1 MMHQSASERARL
13 RRGVPPAM
21 VPDATPFCSGWG
33 GAPEPEPEPSWL
45 AAAAVRKAAGSKA
58 CSTCGERGHLRYA
71 CPVRLAALN
80 AAQSITAAEQ
90 RLAWARLLQFDSSGT
105 DSPEQLPRR
114 VLERVVQ
121 LLPPIATPKV
131 TARGGLWAE
140 PGSAATSHWHSA
152 EARSSR
158 RAKLQRQ
165 RQRRQAEE
173 RAQRHA
179 EWDGMEKAERSA
191 WFNAKELAKAAQRE
205 LVAAAAAA
213 AAAGGGGVIRVVVDL
228 GYDAVMND
236 KVRARARAA
245 LFLLWRISSYDT
257 QKSSWRTGAPLH
269 GAAVHALLGRAP
281 PRQVALCAH
290 PQPCRARLADGASA
304 ASRWRGKLGR
314 QHHLA
319 LRFRPACL
327 HLSTEN
333 RRRRT
338 EHGAHDSGIPEP
350 RRGAAAGEGKSR
362 QALPLLPVI
371 CSYRSEK
378 FVWRRSPPIQSTSS
392 AGWSIARSSLDLRC
406 AGRSRLQRGMAT
418 ERSAQKQ
425 RGVTRRSRR

>member
-1 MMHQSASERARL
+1 MHQSASERARL

-179 EWDGMEKAERSA
+179 EWDGME
-191 WFNAKELAKAAQRE
+191 
-205 LVAAAAAA
+205 
-213 AAAGGGGVIRVVVDL
+213 
-228 GYDAVMND
+228 
-236 KVRARARAA
+236 
-245 LFLLWRISSYDT
+245 
-257 QKSSWRTGAPLH
+257 
-269 GAAVHALLGRAP
+269 
-281 PRQVALCAH
+281 
-290 PQPCRARLADGASA
+290 
-304 ASRWRGKLGR
+304 
-314 QHHLA
+314 
-319 LRFRPACL
+319 
-327 HLSTEN
+327 
-333 RRRRT
+333 
-338 EHGAHDSGIPEP
+338 
-350 RRGAAAGEGKSR
+350 
-362 QALPLLPVI
+362 
-371 CSYRSEK
+371 
-378 FVWRRSPPIQSTSS
+378 
-392 AGWSIARSSLDLRC
+392 
-406 AGRSRLQRGMAT
+406 
-418 ERSAQKQ
+418 
-425 RGVTRRSRR
+425 